1 MVASVL
7 IVDDEKHYPL
17 ILKEVLAEE
26 GYLSYPASSGMEA
39 PDILKQE
46 RIDLVL
52 TDVKM
57 PGMDG
62 VELLSKIKEIN
73 PDIPVIVMTAHGS
86 VEKAVEAM
94 QIGAYTFIQK
104 PFDNEVLLSHIFKA
118 LAIYRIVQ
126 ENAMLRD
133 AITSTYSF
141 GNIVGKS
148 KVMRELYDTIKKV
161 APSNA
166 NTVSSTS

>member
-1 MVASVL
+1 MAASII

-39 PDILKQE
+39 LDILSQE

-62 VELLSKIKEIN
+62 VELLAKIKEIN

-94 QIGAYTFIQK
+94 QKGAYT
-104 PFDNEVLLSHIFKA
+104 
-118 LAIYRIVQ
+118 
-126 ENAMLRD
+126 
-133 AITSTYSF
+133 
-141 GNIVGKS
+141 
-148 KVMRELYDTIKKV
+148 
-161 APSNA
+161 
-166 NTVSSTS
+166 